1 MGLVYIGKIT
11 STHGIKGEL
20 KIKSSFEYKDKVFVI
35 GNKLIIDNKEYIIKS
50 HRVHKGFDMVTL
62 NDYKDIN
69 EVLFL
74 LNKKVYITKENNCI
88 SDIILDED
96 LKNFDAV
103 INGEKVII
111 KEVFFASPNNKIIRI
126 LINDKE
132 VLVPFNKE
140 FIKSIN
146 KDKKEVNIELIDGM
160 ML

>member
-1 MGLVYIGKIT
+1 MNLIYIGKIT

-20 KIKSSFEYKDKVFVI
+20 KIKSNFEYKDKVFVI

-74 LNKKVYITKENNCI
+74 LNKKVYISKENDSI

-96 LKNFDAV
+96 LKDFDAV
-103 INGEKVII
+103 INGEKGVI

-140 FIKSIN
+140 FIKNIDKN
-146 KDKKEVNIELIDGM
+146 KKEVNIELIDGM

>member
-1 MGLVYIGKIT
+1 MELIYIGKIT

-20 KIKSSFEYKDKVFVI
+20 KIKSNFEYKDKVFVI

-50 HRVHKGFDMVTL
+50 HRIHKGFDMVTL

-74 LNKKVYITKENNCI
+74 INKKVYIAKHDN
-88 SDIILDED
+88 SLGDVILDED
-96 LKNFDAV
+96 LLKFVAI
-103 INGEKVII
+103 INGEKGII
-111 KEVFFASPNNKIIRI
+111 KEIFFAGSNNKVMRV
-126 LINDKE
+126 LISNKE

-140 FIKSIN
+140 FIKSID